1 MGHGAVCSQMDVRIS
16 FRVRQRK
23 DVDLILGQGMLAAGW
38 QAHTL
43 NAPRQVP
50 HRGRRTRHPKRARA
64 YLVTD
69 ESVADTAARY
79 ADLRPP
85 LDEVSQQAIE
95 ENRHAERSRVSP
107 DTVTANASST
117 DTPNV
122 ILWAT
127 LLIAPAEG
135 TTVPEL
141 IDATGMSRPWIYQHL
156 RDLAER
162 RQVTQVSRGRWRAVT
177 DDIP

>member
-1 MGHGAVCSQMDVRIS
+1 MDVRIS
-16 FRVRQRK
+16 FRVRERK
-23 DVDLILGQGMLAAGW
+23 DVDLILGQGMLVAGW

-43 NAPRQVP
+43 NAPGKFLIAAAE
-50 HRGRRTRHPKRARA
+50 HDTPKRARA

-69 ESVADTAARY
+69 EAVADTAARY

-95 ENRHAERSRVSP
+95 ENRHTERSRVSP
-107 DTVTANASST
+107 RTVAANASST
-117 DTPNV
+117 DAPDV

-135 TTVPEL
+135 ATVPDL
-141 IDATGMSRPWIYQHL
+141 MTTAGMSRPWIYQRL

-162 RQVTQVSRGRWRAVT
+162 RQVTQVSRGRWRGNR
-177 DDIP
+177 